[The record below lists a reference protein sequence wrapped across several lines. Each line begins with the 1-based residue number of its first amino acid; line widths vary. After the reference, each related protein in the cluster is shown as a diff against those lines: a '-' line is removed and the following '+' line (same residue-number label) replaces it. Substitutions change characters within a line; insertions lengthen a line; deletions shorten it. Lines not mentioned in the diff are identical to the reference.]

1 MSTRKVADLTVKV
14 GEYEKN
20 GEKKGEYQNIG
31 QVLVGDDGREMILV
45 ESWALSPSLPFLAN
59 RDRRRRVL
67 LGRFEAQ
74 DAQQSK
80 PPARTGPQSLAGD
93 TEDIPF

>member
-1 MSTRKVADLTVKV
+1 MSARKVADLTVKV

-20 GEKKGEYQNIG
+20 GQKKGEYQNIG
-31 QVLVGDDGREMILV
+31 QVLVGDDGRELILL
-45 ESWALSPSLPFLAN
+45 ESWALSPSLLFLAN

-74 DAQQSK
+74 DSQQPK
-80 PPARTGPQSLAGD
+80 PPARTGTPAPAVDGD
-93 TEDIPF
+93 DIPF